1 MKKKILRAHAQIWR
15 EPSFWLWWK
24 DTVKTFDRLSEL
36 REFAKLKGRKLKL
49 SIEYL
54 KEEY

>member
-1 MKKKILRAHAQIWR
+1 MKKKILRAHVQIWR
-15 EPSFWLWWK
+15 DPSFWCWWR
-24 DTVKTFDRLSEL
+24 DGVKTFDRLGEL
-36 REFAKLKGRKLKL
+36 REFAKSKGRKLKL